1 MLRWYWPTLYD
12 IVKGKS
18 LKVALNAL
26 KLIPSCFNINGNELN
41 DLHNY
46 TQKYKHKEKYMANF
60 GPVFQE

>member
-1 MLRWYWPTLYD
+1 MYD

-26 KLIPSCFNINGNELN
+26 KLIPSCFTINGNELN